1 MSYYPERIV
10 CLTEETT
17 ELLYLLGQEHRIIG
31 ISGFTKRPKRARK
44 EKPVVSAFVDANIQK
59 ILDLKPD
66 LVVGFSDIQSDIAKQ
81 LIQNGVNVWINN
93 QRTIAE
99 IKSFIVQMGSLVG
112 SYDASIALI
121 EKFDLKASQIK
132 KITDHWLKK
141 PRIYFEEWDDP
152 IISGIAWV
160 SELIE
165 LAGGGDI
172 FKNLSQNSLAKD
184 RIISDPNTIINHQPD
199 IILVS
204 WCGKKL
210 KKDKIRSREGW
221 DKINAIKNDYLF
233 EIKSEIILQPGPA
246 SLFDGLDILH
256 NIFLKFKP

>member
-1 MSYYPERIV
+1 
-10 CLTEETT
+10 
-17 ELLYLLGQEHRIIG
+17 
-31 ISGFTKRPKRARK
+31 
-44 EKPVVSAFVDANIQK
+44 
-59 ILDLKPD
+59 
-66 LVVGFSDIQSDIAKQ
+66 
-81 LIQNGVNVWINN
+81 
-93 QRTIAE
+93 
-99 IKSFIVQMGSLVG
+99 MGSLVG

-132 KITDHWLKK
+132 KTTDHWLKK

-165 LAGGGDI
+165 LAGGEDI

-184 RIISDPNTIINHQPD
+184 RIISEPNTIVNHQPD

-233 EIKSEIILQPGPA
+233 EIKSEIILQPGQA

-256 NIFLKFKP
+256 NIFLKFKL

>member
-99 IKSFIVQMGSLVG
+99 IKSFIVQMGSLVAV
-112 SYDASIALI
+112 SYTHLTLPT
-121 EKFDLKASQIK
+121 K
-132 KITDHWLKK
+132 
-141 PRIYFEEWDDP
+141 RI
-152 IISGIAWV
+152 V
-160 SELIE
+160 
-165 LAGGGDI
+165 
-172 FKNLSQNSLAKD
+172 
-184 RIISDPNTIINHQPD
+184 
-199 IILVS
+199 
-204 WCGKKL
+204 
-210 KKDKIRSREGW
+210 
-221 DKINAIKNDYLF
+221 
-233 EIKSEIILQPGPA
+233 
-246 SLFDGLDILH
+246 
-256 NIFLKFKP
+256 

>member
-1 MSYYPERIV
+1 MSYYPERII

-17 ELLYLLGQEHRIIG
+17 ELLYLLGQEDRIVG
-31 ISGFTKRPKRARK
+31 ISGFTKRPKQARQ
-44 EKPVVSAFVDANIQK
+44 EKPIVSAFVDANIEK
-59 ILDLKPD
+59 ILNLKPD

-81 LIQNGVNVWINN
+81 LIQKGINVWINN
-93 QRTIAE
+93 QRSIAE

-112 SYDASIALI
+112 SYDESIALV
-121 EKFDLKASQIK
+121 EKFDSKVAKIK
-132 KITDHWLKK
+132 KTTDHWLKK

-165 LAGGGDI
+165 LAGGKDI
-172 FKNLSQNSLAKD
+172 FKKQSHNSLAKD
-184 RIISDPNTIINHQPD
+184 RIISNPKTIIELQPD

-204 WCGKKL
+204 WCGKKF
-210 KKDKIRSREGW
+210 KKDKITSREEWG
-221 DKINAIKNDYLF
+221 KINAIKNDYVF

-256 NIFLKFKP
+256 KTFVKYKS

>member
-1 MSYYPERIV
+1 MSYYPERII

-44 EKPVVSAFVDANIQK
+44 EKPIVSTFIEANIQK
-59 ILDLKPD
+59 IIDLKPD
-66 LVVGFSDIQSDIAKQ
+66 LVVGFSDIQSDIAKE
-81 LIQNGVNVWINN
+81 LIQKGINVWINN

-112 SYDASIALI
+112 AYDESW
-121 EKFDLKASQIK
+121 DR
-132 KITDHWLKK
+132 K

-152 IISGIAWV
+152 IITGIAWV

-165 LAGGGDI
+165 LAGGEDI
-172 FKNLSQNSLAKD
+172 YNDQSHNSLAKD
-184 RIISDPNTIINHQPD
+184 RIISNPKDIIDLQPD

-204 WCGKKL
+204 WCGKKF
-210 KKDKIRSREGW
+210 KKDTITTRDGW
-221 DKINAIKNDYLF
+221 NKINAVKNDNLF

-256 NIFLKFKP
+256 KIFLKFKS